1 MFHYGRGIN
10 FLPEVDAAIH
20 ALFRA
25 MAIEGGLW
33 WAISGLLAFA

>member
-1 MFHYGRGIN
+1 MFHYGTGID
-10 FLPEVDAAIH
+10 FPLEVDAAMQ
-20 ALFRA
+20 ALFWA